1 MHIDKNND
9 GFLEKAEVSQALKD
23 ADIEVS
29 SDDLNRLFEELDLS
43 KNNKINYCDF
53 LSATL
58 DINEECT

>member
-1 MHIDKNND
+1 MLIDKNND

-43 KNNKINYCDF
+43 KNNKIN
-53 LSATL
+53 
-58 DINEECT
+58 

>member
-29 SDDLNRLFEELDLS
+29 LDDLKRLFEELDLS